1 VSKIRLTPNASGTGT
16 VTLTVPSTSTDRT
29 ITLPDTTGTLLD
41 SSGVMVD
48 QWRLTT
54 NMCGPANDVLIT
66 NWERVDNAS
75 FGYIGTG
82 MTHSSGTFTFPS
94 TGIYKVVAVA
104 GVYGTSADNQV
115 GLGQWFTTDNSTYV
129 GVAYGYTGDNP
140 TSVFSG
146 TAYTSCLYD
155 VTDVSLCKIQFK
167 TYSINSSN
175 NCLQGTT
182 SNNQTTITFERLGD
196 T

>member
-1 VSKIRLTPNASGTGT
+1 MALTISGTSNGKLGNLSLSANT
-16 VTLTVPSTSTDRT
+16 GDILDTKNTSHYTF
-29 ITLPDTTGTLLD
+29 
-41 SSGVMVD
+41 D
-48 QWRLTT
+48 QWRLTA
-54 NMCGPANDVLIT
+54 NMCGVSNDVIIT

-82 MTHSSGTFTFPS
+82 MSHSSGTFTFPS

-104 GVYGTSADNQV
+104 GVYGTNTDNQV
-115 GLGQWFTTDNSTYV
+115 GLAQWFTTDNSTYV
-129 GVAYGYTGDNP
+129 GVAYGFTGDNHSGL
-140 TSVFSG
+140 SVYSG

-167 TYSINSSN
+167 TFSINSSN
-175 NCLQGTT
+175 NCLQGNT
-182 SNNQTTITFERLGD
+182 NNSQTTITFERLGD